1 MGFASPSPTTVAEF
15 PPKTLLASSNRS
27 LPPREKT
34 GLGLASGSLAELQ
47 IGLAAPSE
55 CAAEYILTMAALVFR
70 VSFRTGRQLLFRKQ
84 ARSKQARS
92 SSSYSAR
99 VSRI

>member
-15 PPKTLLASSNRS
+15 PQRTLLASSNRS

-34 GLGLASGSLAELQ
+34 GQGLASGSLAELQ
-47 IGLAAPSE
+47 IGLAAPSA

-70 VSFRTGRQLLFRKQ
+70 FSFRTGRQLLFRKQ
-84 ARSKQARS
+84 ARS